1 VTRLSAVLS
10 RSRESHRR
18 HATERAMARAMAAAP
33 TTESA
38 HELTSLAT
46 HD

>member
-1 VTRLSAVLS
+1 VTRLSAILV
-10 RSRESHRR
+10 RSRETHRR
-18 HATERAMARAMAAAP
+18 HATERAVARARAVAP

-38 HELTSLAT
+38 HELISLAT